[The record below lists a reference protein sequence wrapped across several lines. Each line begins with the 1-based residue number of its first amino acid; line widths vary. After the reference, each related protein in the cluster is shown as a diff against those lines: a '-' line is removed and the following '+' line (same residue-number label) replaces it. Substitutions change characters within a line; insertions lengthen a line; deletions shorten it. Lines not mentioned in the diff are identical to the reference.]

1 MDSLQG
7 DSIIL
12 WTLSHGYAL
21 LQGDCFQ
28 GDFRTQKKDVLFA
41 RLSHKLRALLAGVL
55 PC

>member
-12 WTLSHGYAL
+12 WTLSHGYAS
-21 LQGDCFQ
+21 FQ
-28 GDFRTQKKDVLFA
+28 GDFRTKKDVLFA

>member
-7 DSIIL
+7 DRIIL

-21 LQGDCFQ
+21 LQGDSFQ
-28 GDFRTQKKDVLFA
+28 GDFRTKKDVLFA

-55 PC
+55 PR